1 MVAGTYTRIRSV
13 ATPNVYTPPH
23 LEGSVLVCVDPS
35 GYQQAID
42 GKLREDALKEIDTA
56 MEPRFLLMSDVA
68 EQLNVSASQVYHMV
82 RSGELPAIK
91 IGGRGQWRIE
101 RSKLEEYIERKYA
114 ETAEWVKA
122 NPLLIER
129 DEDLST

>member
-1 MVAGTYTRIRSV
+1 
-13 ATPNVYTPPH
+13 
-23 LEGSVLVCVDPS
+23 
-35 GYQQAID
+35 
-42 GKLREDALKEIDTA
+42 

-101 RSKLEEYIERKYA
+101 RTKLEDYIARKYN
-114 ETAEWVKA
+114 ETADWVRE
-122 NPLLIER
+122 NPLTAR
-129 DEDLST
+129 DDEVEETS

>member
-1 MVAGTYTRIRSV
+1 M
-13 ATPNVYTPPH
+13 
-23 LEGSVLVCVDPS
+23 
-35 GYQQAID
+35 QA
-42 GKLREDALKEIDTA
+42 
-56 MEPRFLLMSDVA
+56 RFLLLSDVA
-68 EQLNVSASQVYHMV
+68 AELNVSDSQVYHMV

-101 RSKLEEYIERKYA
+101 RAKLEEYIERKYA

-129 DEDLST
+129 DED